1 MKIANNQKGFGVI
14 EVLLGVIIIGGLL
27 FVQNPVSSALGVG
40 VRPNKTVEKSY
51 EKIELLTDKKGNP
64 ILADDGAFLGKVS
77 GGTSNVDKQQRVTLL
92 EQIRALP
99 GLFLILSVLGAAS
112 VPGFGFMRWLN
123 GRIKK
128 RFLQVT
134 AEKDAL
140 MTDTRKMVKG
150 LDAAFA
156 SLPESLANLPG
167 EIDRAALAKRIR
179 EDMEWELRAVYNES
193 TKALVRSI
201 RGEK

>member
-1 MKIANNQKGFGVI
+1 MKIANERGFGVI

-27 FVQNPVSSALGVG
+27 FVQNPLSSSLGVG
-40 VRPNKTVEKSY
+40 IRPNKTIQKEYTKETV
-51 EKIELLTDKKGNP
+51 ELLKDKDGNVIGTKTIAKGQVTDQD
-64 ILADDGAFLGKVS
+64 L
-77 GGTSNVDKQQRVTLL
+77 QQRVSLW
-92 EQIRALP
+92 EQFRSLP
-99 GLFLILSVLGAAS
+99 VLWLILSILGAAA
-112 VPGFGFMRWLN
+112 VPGFGFMKFLN

-128 RFLQVT
+128 RWKQVT

-167 EIDRAALAKRIR
+167 EIDRVALAKRIR
-179 EDMEWELRAVYNES
+179 DDMEWELRAIYNES
-193 TKALVRSI
+193 TKDLVRTI
-201 RGEK
+201 RGAS